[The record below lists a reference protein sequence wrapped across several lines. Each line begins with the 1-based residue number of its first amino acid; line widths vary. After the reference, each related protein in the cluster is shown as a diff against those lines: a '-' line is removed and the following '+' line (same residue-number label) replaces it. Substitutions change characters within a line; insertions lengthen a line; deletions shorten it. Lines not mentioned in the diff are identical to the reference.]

1 MARTTN
7 ESERRQNHQ
16 PTMETDGT
24 LSERSKRQRDGF
36 EHTGAFGQ
44 RTGESDLI
52 FFEGILPEIDGEVL
66 NTHSIEEQAAT
77 CFDRLESVL
86 ETRDVTLEDVMKLE
100 VHLTDPDASEA
111 VDTVYDSRFDGVE
124 HPPRTVIGVC
134 SLPGGA
140 DVQFDVVAADE

>member
-1 MARTTN
+1 MVRTTN
-7 ESERRQNHQ
+7 EDERQRNQA
-16 PTMETDGT
+16 PTMNTDDS
-24 LSERSKRQRDGF
+24 LSTRSKRQRDGF

-52 FFEGILPEIDGEVL
+52 FFEGIVPKIDGEVL
-66 NTHSIEEQAAT
+66 NTHSIEEQTAT

-86 ETRDVTLEDVMKLE
+86 ETRNVTLDDVMKVD

-124 HPPRTVIGVC
+124 QPPRTVVGVC

-140 DVQFDVVAADE
+140 DVQLDVVAADE